1 MFKLA
6 AFHETTKN
14 YPRDN
19 RRLILFIHIYPR
31 SKLVERM
38 KCFTIIGTDVR
49 VRISEYID
57 LLLMY
62 QIRYY
67 FKTIEMSE

>member
-1 MFKLA
+1 M
-6 AFHETTKN
+6 TVT
-14 YPRDN
+14 
-19 RRLILFIHIYPR
+19 
-31 SKLVERM
+31 KLVERR
-38 KCFTIIGTDVR
+38 KCFTIIGSDVR

-67 FKTIEMSE
+67 FKTIGMSE